1 MSVRVRFAPS
11 PTGQVHIGNIRA
23 AIYNWLFARHH
34 GGRFLVRI
42 EDTDRERSTPEAV
55 ATVFAAMEW
64 LGIDYDEEPTYQ
76 SRRLEAHLEAAEK
89 LLSAGLA
96 YRADKGDTGQG
107 EAVLFKMPGRDLS
120 FHDELKGELVKKADD
135 LQDLVIVR
143 SNGTPV
149 FHLANVVDDIEMGIS
164 HVIRGDDHIEN
175 TYRHV
180 ALFEALGGNVPRFAH
195 LPMIVNAQG
204 KPYSKR
210 DGAAFVGEF
219 RDQGYLADAFFNYLV
234 LLGWSPGDDREV
246 MSRED
251 IVAAFDIGQV
261 KSSAA
266 QMDLDKCEWMNGEYL
281 RSMPADAFRAEFV
294 NALQAGGRDPASYPA
309 DYIDQVRELMQVRT
323 KLYAQIPADAG
334 FFFCED
340 FEYDEKGVR
349 KRLLKEGAL
358 DLLAT
363 VSDRLPSDGD
373 FSAERIEHEVRA
385 IAEERDV
392 SPGQLIHPIRV
403 AVSGLTYGPGLFE
416 MLEVL
421 GRERVV
427 SRVQRAIDRFAGAAR
442 SP

>member
-1 MSVRVRFAPS
+1 MSIRVRFAPS

-34 GGRFLVRI
+34 GGKFLVRV

-55 ATVFAAMEW
+55 ATVFAALEW
-64 LGIDYDEEPTYQ
+64 LGIESDEEPMFQ
-76 SRRLEAHLEAAEK
+76 SSRQSAHLEAAEN

-107 EAVLFKMPGRDLS
+107 EAVLFKMPGRDVA
-120 FHDELKGELVKKADD
+120 FHDELKGELNKKAED

-149 FHLANVVDDIEMGIS
+149 FHLANVVDDIEMRIT

-180 ALFEALGGNVPRFAH
+180 ALYEALEGTVPRFAH

-219 RDQGYLADAFFNYLV
+219 RDQGHRADALFNYLV

-246 MSRED
+246 MSRDE
-251 IVAAFDIGQV
+251 IIKAFKLGEV

-266 QMDLDKCEWMNGEYL
+266 QMDLDKCEWMNGEYI
-281 RSMPADAFRAEFV
+281 RAMPADEFKAPFIE
-294 NALQAGGRDPASYPA
+294 ALKGANIDLSGFPD
-309 DYIDQVRELMQVRT
+309 DYTRQVQELMQVRT
-323 KLYAQIPADAG
+323 KLYAQIAADAG
-334 FFFCED
+334 FFFRDD

-349 KRLLKEGAL
+349 KRLLKDGAL
-358 DLLAT
+358 DHLSALCILLT
-363 VSDRLPSDGD
+363 SLDD
-373 FSAERIEHEVRA
+373 FTAASIEECVRA
-385 IAEERDV
+385 AAQDRDV
-392 SPGQLIHPIRV
+392 SPGQLIHPTRV

-416 MLEVL
+416 MLEIL
-421 GRERVV
+421 GRDRVV
-427 SRVQRAIDRFAGAAR
+427 KRLQRAIDRFAG
-442 SP
+442 SGTDS

>member
-1 MSVRVRFAPS
+1 MSIRVRFAPS

-34 GGRFLVRI
+34 GGKFLLRV

-55 ATVFAAMEW
+55 ATVFAALQW
-64 LGIDYDEEPTYQ
+64 LEIDYDEEPVYQ
-76 SRRLEAHLEAAEK
+76 SSRQSAHLEAAEK

-96 YRADKGDTGQG
+96 YKADKGDTGKG

-120 FHDELKGELVKKADD
+120 FHDELKGELSKKAED

-149 FHLANVVDDIEMGIS
+149 FHLANVVDDIHMGIT

-180 ALFEALGGNVPRFAH
+180 ALYEALQGQVPRFAH

-219 RDQGYLADAFFNYLV
+219 RDQGYRADAFFNYLV
-234 LLGWSPGDDREV
+234 LLGWAPGDDREV
-246 MSRED
+246 MSRAE
-251 IVAAFDIGQV
+251 IVQAFDLTQV

-266 QMDLDKCEWMNGEYL
+266 QVDLAKCEWMNGEYI
-281 RSMPADAFRAEFV
+281 RAMPLEEFRAPFTETLTSNGVDLSGFSEEYT
-294 NALQAGGRDPASYPA
+294 R
-309 DYIDQVRELMQVRT
+309 QVMELMQVRT
-323 KLYAQIPADAG
+323 KLYAKIPDDTR

-340 FEYDEKGVR
+340 FEYNEKGVR
-349 KRLLKEGAL
+349 KRLQRDGAL
-358 DLLAT
+358 DHLSALRERLAT
-363 VSDRLPSDGD
+363 LDDFTAVSL
-373 FSAERIEHEVRA
+373 EECVRA
-385 IAEERDV
+385 VAEERGV
-392 SPGQLIHPIRV
+392 SPGELMHPTRV

-416 MLEVL
+416 ILEIL
-421 GRERVV
+421 GRDRVGARMQ
-427 SRVQRAIDRFAGAAR
+427 RVGERFAGPPADL
-442 SP
+442 